1 MLFEINYWFF
11 FQLNGQSYAHAE
23 DGMFEDNIDGF
34 QGFVFGKGVTMIL
47 ILKKSFVY
55 NMDDE
60 AKGGKLQKVIKLFNP
75 ILCLRF

>member
-1 MLFEINYWFF
+1 
-11 FQLNGQSYAHAE
+11 
-23 DGMFEDNIDGF
+23 MFEDNIDGF
-34 QGFVFGKGVTMIL
+34 QGFVFGKGATMIL

-60 AKGGKLQKVIKLFNP
+60 VKGGKLQKVIKLFNP